1 MDWKQANLGQKKNSI
16 KKQFEFCFH
25 CGKYFNSE
33 DDKQIQ
39 RINLKKG
46 ITLNNIVVIC
56 KDCQKELKQ
65 KDEYIFSHDT
75 DKLILETYFLNHSYE
90 YRKMI
95 MNSLKYQRKL
105 SKEENSE

>member
-1 MDWKQANLGQKKNSI
+1 MGQKKNNI

-25 CGKYFNSE
+25 CGKCFNSE
-33 DDKQIQ
+33 DEKQIQ

-46 ITLNNIVVIC
+46 IALNNVVVIC

-65 KDEYIFSHDT
+65 KEEFIFSHDT
-75 DKLILETYFLNHSYE
+75 DKLVLETYFLNHSYE

-105 SKEENSE
+105 YKNNNSS